1 MDISDNIAKI
11 NDKIKS
17 AAAQAGRSLEEIKL
31 IAVSKKKSTD
41 LIVAAHNNAKAKLKS
56 KTTEEISKAAGG
68 FGIPGFKWPL

>member
-17 AAAQAGRSLEEIKL
+17 AASQAGRSLEEIKL

-41 LIVAAHNNAKAKLKS
+41 LITAAHHCGFCLLYTS
-56 KTTEEISKAAGG
+56 DAADD
-68 FGIPGFKWPL
+68 